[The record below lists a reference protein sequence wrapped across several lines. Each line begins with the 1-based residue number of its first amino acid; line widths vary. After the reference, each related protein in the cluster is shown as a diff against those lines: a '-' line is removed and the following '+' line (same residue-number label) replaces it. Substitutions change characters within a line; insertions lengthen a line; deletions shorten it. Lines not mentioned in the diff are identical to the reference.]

1 MQEVSILKKRTTPAI
16 CVVLKPM
23 PTLYWKFTLNQ
34 NTRKRNDFSVLIV
47 KTHSTTKWNIKSIW
61 VDCIQERK
69 FLIAKN
75 VQMLLLHPMNI
86 YELTLR
92 KFTKVSDSF
101 VICAEKN
108 FLPQLWN
115 PSIWSKFMEWKWVK
129 WKKNK
134 DMNFLINHL
143 SPRHLIPG
151 I

>member
-23 PTLYWKFTLNQ
+23 PTLYWKFISNQ
-34 NTRKRNDFSVLIV
+34 NMRIRNDFSVQSV
-47 KTHSTTKWNIKSIW
+47 KPPSTTKWNIKSIW
-61 VDCIQERK
+61 VELIQERK

-75 VQMLLLHPMNI
+75 VQMLHLHHMNI

-108 FLPQLWN
+108 FLPQLW
-115 PSIWSKFMEWKWVK
+115 
-129 WKKNK
+129 
-134 DMNFLINHL
+134 
-143 SPRHLIPG
+143 
-151 I
+151 